1 MERSNAEM
9 STERAPTT
17 QRTRAGARRIAGA
30 PISWGVCEVPGW
42 GAQLPPERV
51 LAEMAALGIAA
62 TELGPAGWLG
72 ADPAARLGEYGLAL
86 VGGFVPLVLHA
97 GEPDVDAAARTL
109 AAAGA
114 DVFVAAL
121 VMDADWSRP
130 EPLDDERFATLVANL
145 AEAERRV
152 AAHGLTFALHPHAG
166 TLAETSADVARLLA
180 VSDVGWCL
188 DTGHLL
194 LGGADPVAFARDH
207 GDRVVHVHLKDV
219 DAAVAA
225 RYRAGELDLV
235 GATRAGLFRPL
246 GQGDARIAEVL
257 AALDAHGYDGW
268 HVLEQDV
275 TLEAAPAGGSGPA
288 GDVAASFAYLR
299 PAAPAG
305 GDRVGAP
312 AGSPAVV
319 PRARRRI
326 GVGVIGFG
334 WLGRAHARSLARIP
348 MLFADRGYDPV
359 LVACADPA
367 PGAADAAADAFGF
380 TRAGAD
386 WRAVIDDPGV
396 DAVWIAAPNRL
407 HAELVTAAAEA
418 GKHVFCEKPVGGTP
432 AETRRAA
439 AAVARAGVTGGVG
452 FNYRWAPL
460 VRHAAELIAAGELGA
475 LTNVRGCFF
484 SGYGADPLGVL
495 SWRYRLDEGGHG
507 ASSDLLSHAVDLAH
521 FLAGPITRVVGTT
534 ATTIDRRPLGAGS
547 HYGRGTADDAH
558 GDVTNEDY
566 AGLLC
571 EFANGARGSFEASRA
586 IVGPESRL
594 AIDVH
599 GTRGAVGWDFE
610 AMNELRVLPPGGRR
624 LQPRARRRAPSTARR
639 VRPGQRERHR
649 LRGPRDDRGRRVLRR
664 DRGGAAVHAGL
675 RRRARVGGRPGR
687 APAQPRLRALGGRV
701 SVTAVA
707 PLRIGVIGV
716 GRIGRLHATLLAGR
730 VPGAAVAGVFDA
742 HGEVGRERRRRT
754 GRPRRGERRGADRGR
769 RRDRDLLEHRH
780 ARRPPRG
787 GRRGRAAVFCEKP
800 VSLDLA
806 EVDRALAAVDAAGV
820 PFQVGFNRR
829 FDPAHR
835 SVRDAVASGTIG
847 TPHLVRISSRD
858 AEPPPPAYVRVSGG
872 LFLDMTIHDFDMAR
886 FVTGTEVVEVFARG
900 SVRVDPDFAAAG
912 DVDTALVTLVHED
925 GCLTAID
932 NSRRA
937 AYGYDQRVEAFG
949 DGGMA
954 ASDNPP
960 AHAGVVHTAA
970 GRHAPGAHPLVP
982 RSLRRELRAR
992 VGRVRRRDPVGRAA
1006 AAHDGRRAGAADD
1019 RAGRLALA
1027 ARGPSGTGRGDAR
1040 VRLTVA
1046 QALVRFLAVQYVER
1060 DGERRRFFAGCLGI
1074 FGHGN
1079 VAGLGQALQ
1088 QHHDLLPYLP
1098 AAQRAGDGPPGL
1110 RLRAPVE
1117 PAARVRVHVV
1127 GRAGRHEHGHRRR
1140 ARHGQP
1146 AARAPAPRRH
1156 VRGPRPAPGAPAA
1169 RGAARR
1175 HGLGQRL
1182 LPAGDPLLRPH
1193 HAARAARR
1201 RRARGVARA
1210 HRPGGDR
1217 RGLPRAA
1224 RGRPDRGRR
1233 RPGRVP
1239 RGADVDELP
1248 AAAARRGARPRG
1260 GAVRGARRPLVVA
1273 GGGVVYAEA
1282 TGALRALA
1290 DATGIPVA
1298 ETQAGRGALPSA
1310 HPSALGAV
1318 GATGTP
1324 AANGLAAE
1332 ADLVIGVGTRWSDFT
1347 TASKSAFQDPGVA
1360 LRQRQRRRARR
1371 RQARAASPSRPTR
1384 GSRSTRCATQL
1395 AGHRADRPWAR
1406 ARREA
1411 AAAWDADVARALRRR
1426 PRPAAQPGGGDRRG
1440 QRRGGRARRRGLRG
1454 RLDARRPAQA
1464 VARHRPRRQ
1473 GLPRRVRLLVHGL
1486 RARRGRWASSSPR
1499 PTGRCSRWSATART

>member
-367 PGAADAAADAFGF
+367 PGAAEAAADAFGF

-460 VRHAAELIAAGELGA
+460 VRHAAELIAAGDLGA

-521 FLAGPITRVVGTT
+521 FLAGPITRLVGTT

-547 HYGRGTADDAH
+547 HYGRGTADDEH

-610 AMNELRVLPPGGRR
+610 AMNELRVFRPEAGGY
-624 LQPRARRRAPSTARR
+624 SR
-639 VRPGQRERHR
+639 VLGGERHPPHGVFVPGSANGIGFED
-649 LRGPRDDRGRRVLRR
+649 LVTIEDAAFCDAIAEGRPFTPGF
-664 DRGGAAVHAGL
+664 DAALAW
-675 RRRARVGGRPGR
+675 AGRPGR

-742 HGEVGRERRRRT
+742 HGEVAESAAAELGVPAAESA
-754 GRPRRGERRGADRGR
+754 EALIADA
-769 RRDRDLLEHRH
+769 DAIAICSSTDTHADLLVAAAE
-780 ARRPPRG
+780 A
-787 GRRGRAAVFCEKP
+787 GRAVFCEKP

-970 GRHAPGAHPLVP
+970 GRHAPALTRSFLDRYVESYVLAWDAFVAAIRSDAPPPLTTADARAP
-982 RSLRRELRAR
+982 LTIGLAAWRSLRE
-992 VGRVRRRDPVGRAA
+992 GRP
-1006 AAHDGRRAGAADD
+1006 
-1019 RAGRLALA
+1019 
-1027 ARGPSGTGRGDAR
+1027 
-1040 VRLTVA
+1040 
-1046 QALVRFLAVQYVER
+1046 
-1060 DGERRRFFAGCLGI
+1060 
-1074 FGHGN
+1074 
-1079 VAGLGQALQ
+1079 
-1088 QHHDLLPYLP
+1088 
-1098 AAQRAGDGPPGL
+1098 
-1110 RLRAPVE
+1110 
-1117 PAARVRVHVV
+1117 VRV
-1127 GRAGRHEHGHRRR
+1127 E
-1140 ARHGQP
+1140 
-1146 AARAPAPRRH
+1146 
-1156 VRGPRPAPGAPAA
+1156 
-1169 RGAARR
+1169 
-1175 HGLGQRL
+1175 
-1182 LPAGDPLLRPH
+1182 
-1193 HAARAARR
+1193 
-1201 RRARGVARA
+1201 
-1210 HRPGGDR
+1210 
-1217 RGLPRAA
+1217 
-1224 RGRPDRGRR
+1224 
-1233 RPGRVP
+1233 
-1239 RGADVDELP
+1239 E
-1248 AAAARRGARPRG
+1248 
-1260 GAVRGARRPLVVA
+1260 
-1273 GGGVVYAEA
+1273 
-1282 TGALRALA
+1282 
-1290 DATGIPVA
+1290 
-1298 ETQAGRGALPSA
+1298 
-1310 HPSALGAV
+1310 
-1318 GATGTP
+1318 TP
-1324 AANGLAAE
+1324 ACG
-1332 ADLVIGVGTRWSDFT
+1332 
-1347 TASKSAFQDPGVA
+1347 
-1360 LRQRQRRRARR
+1360 
-1371 RQARAASPSRPTR
+1371 
-1384 GSRSTRCATQL
+1384 
-1395 AGHRADRPWAR
+1395 
-1406 ARREA
+1406 
-1411 AAAWDADVARALRRR
+1411 
-1426 PRPAAQPGGGDRRG
+1426 
-1440 QRRGGRARRRGLRG
+1440 
-1454 RLDARRPAQA
+1454 
-1464 VARHRPRRQ
+1464 
-1473 GLPRRVRLLVHGL
+1473 
-1486 RARRGRWASSSPR
+1486 
-1499 PTGRCSRWSATART
+1499 